1 VSANA
6 SLGDAV
12 GVEAVRAVGGISSS
26 YDRSTTLISLI
37 ERGGLTDASAQAFF
51 ESASGITS
59 SHDLSRV
66 LRKVVERPS
75 VSDRIVESVL
85 RVTPKVSSGHDRAN
99 VLIDVAASGKLSAA
113 ARQLYIAASD
123 GLGNH
128 DENRALAALVRA
140 EGRR

>member
-1 VSANA
+1 MT
-6 SLGDAV
+6 
-12 GVEAVRAVGGISSS
+12 SS
-26 YDRSTTLISLI
+26 YDQSTTLISLI
-37 ERGGLTDASAQAFF
+37 ERGGLTDASAPAFF
-51 ESASGITS
+51 ESAARISS

-75 VSDRIVESVL
+75 SNDRMIEGVL
-85 RVTPKVSSGHDRAN
+85 RVAPKVSSSHDRAN
-99 VLIDVAASGKLSAA
+99 VLIDVATRGRLSTE
-113 ARQLYIAASD
+113 ARQLYIAASN